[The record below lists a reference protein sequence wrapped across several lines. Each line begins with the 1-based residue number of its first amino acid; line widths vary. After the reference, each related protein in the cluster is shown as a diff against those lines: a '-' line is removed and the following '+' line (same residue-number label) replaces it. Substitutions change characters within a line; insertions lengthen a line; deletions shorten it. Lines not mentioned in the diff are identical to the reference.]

1 MGDHVISTERQPSH
15 EQGVQQRNADGQHP
29 GQHQQGEI
37 EPGAHDGGVVQGEA
51 DGHVAVIGH
60 GHKEEVLQVSKEQEE
75 VHLCQAASIGDGQV
89 LALHVLQQ
97 FGHCDRGE
105 AEVRERQVTEKQI
118 HGCVEVGVQA
128 NQEHYEEVP
137 QDGGNIH
144 GQEQSIEQVL
154 MLWLDR
160 QAQKEEL

>member
-1 MGDHVISTERQPSH
+1 MGDHIVFTKMQPGH
-15 EQGVQQRNADGQHP
+15 EQGVQHGMERGQYP
-29 GQHQQGEI
+29 GQQNQEET

-60 GHKEEVLQVSKEQEE
+60 GHKEEVPQVCKEQEE

-97 FGHCDRGE
+97 LGHCDRGE

-128 NQEHYEEVP
+128 NEDEDEKVP

-144 GQEQSIEQVL
+144 GQEQGVEQVL
-154 MLWLDR
+154 ML
-160 QAQKEEL
+160 